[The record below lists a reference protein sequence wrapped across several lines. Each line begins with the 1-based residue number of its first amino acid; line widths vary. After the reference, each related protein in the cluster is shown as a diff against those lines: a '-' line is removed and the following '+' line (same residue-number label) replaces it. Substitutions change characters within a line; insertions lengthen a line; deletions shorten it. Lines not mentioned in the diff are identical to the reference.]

1 VLGAALLTPL
11 LMPHIG
17 WRGMFL
23 VGVVPALVAWV
34 IRNKLHEPEV
44 FVRKPKARGSR
55 LRSFKLLVKD
65 AQTTRTSLGIVV
77 LCAVQNFGY
86 YGIMIWMPSF
96 LANKLGFNLTK
107 SAMWTSVTILG
118 MMLGI
123 FVFGQLADRI
133 GRKPSFLLFQAGAVA
148 MVLAYSQLSD
158 PVSLLWVGAVLGMF
172 VNGMLGGYG
181 ALISEAYPTEA
192 RATAQNVLF
201 NLGRGIGGFG
211 PVVVG
216 ALVAAYSFQ
225 IAIALLAAIYLVDM
239 VATYFLIPE
248 LKGKEL
254 E

>member
-1 VLGAALLTPL
+1 
-11 LMPHIG
+11 
-17 WRGMFL
+17 
-23 VGVVPALVAWV
+23 
-34 IRNKLHEPEV
+34 
-44 FVRKPKARGSR
+44 
-55 LRSFKLLVKD
+55 
-65 AQTTRTSLGIVV
+65 
-77 LCAVQNFGY
+77 
-86 YGIMIWMPSF
+86 
-96 LANKLGFNLTK
+96 
-107 SAMWTSVTILG
+107 
-118 MMLGI
+118 
-123 FVFGQLADRI
+123 
-133 GRKPSFLLFQAGAVA
+133 
-148 MVLAYSQLSD
+148 
-158 PVSLLWVGAVLGMF
+158 MF

-216 ALVAAYSFQ
+216 AMVAAYSFQ